1 MGRDRTFQAILALWG
16 KMLNTEK
23 ARIDKVLN
31 NDKIQ
36 PVILALGAGIGQEF
50 DISRLRYN
58 KVIIMADADVD
69 GQHIATLLLTFF
81 FRYMRPLVE
90 EGHVFIARPPLFLI
104 SKGNKK
110 KYVYSMSERDKAIV
124 EFGGSKGLHVQRY
137 KGLGEMNAD
146 QLWETTLDP
155 ERRILTAVRIDDA
168 IEADRMFTIL
178 MGDEV
183 EPRRQFIEENAVY
196 AEVDV

>member
-1 MGRDRTFQAILALWG
+1 MGRDRTFQAILPLWG

-36 PVILALGAGIGQEF
+36 PIILALGAGIGYEF
-50 DISRLRYN
+50 DISKLRYN

-69 GQHIATLLLTFF
+69 GLHIATLLLTFF

-90 EGHVFIARPPLFLI
+90 YGHIYIAKPPLFLVK
-104 SKGNKK
+104 KGRSK
-110 KYVYSMSERDKAIV
+110 KYTFSIKEKDDVMKEMGNR
-124 EFGGSKGLHVQRY
+124 GLHIQRY

-146 QLWETTLDP
+146 QLWDTTLDP
-155 ERRILTAVRIDDA
+155 ERRILISVKIDDA

-178 MGDEV
+178 MGDDV
-183 EPRRQFIEENAVY
+183 EPRREFIERNAQY
-196 AEVDV
+196 AQVDV